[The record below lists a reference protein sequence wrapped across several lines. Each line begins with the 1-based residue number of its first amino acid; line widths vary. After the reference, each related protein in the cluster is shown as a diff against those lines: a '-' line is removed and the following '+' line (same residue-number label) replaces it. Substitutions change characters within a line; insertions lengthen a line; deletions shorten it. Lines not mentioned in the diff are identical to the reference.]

1 MCCHKKNHIAIKAH
15 LNTLKKGLV
24 KKGLVKKGLVVHQ
37 CIMINT

>member
-24 KKGLVKKGLVVHQ
+24 KKGLVVHQ